1 DMNIA
6 TRNVPVVKDVPPVW
20 KMTLALWW
28 RWKSA
33 TTNANTTMPRISNRT
48 PVLLTI
54 AMSRTPKMFMTVI
67 AISATTAIQRWL
79 EWLFA
84 RFQPMLLK
92 AGISANGSV
101 AHTDATVRIPAKR

>member
-1 DMNIA
+1 MFI
-6 TRNVPVVKDVPPVW
+6 TV
-20 KMTLALWW
+20 MTT
-28 RWKSA
+28 SV
-33 TTNANTTMPRISNRT
+33 M
-48 PVLLTI
+48 
-54 AMSRTPKMFMTVI
+54 I
-67 AISATTAIQRWL
+67 AIHRWF